1 MTVRRLGLLVKSTT
15 RDDGGATASTFTV
28 PDLLSGDRLA
38 LTPVLFALA
47 WQGRAT
53 AFLLCLSAA
62 LFSDALDGWLARR
75 LVGGSNLG
83 TKLDSWADI
92 ALCLSV
98 PLGVWLLW
106 PDLVR
111 REAAFVGAVVACYA
125 VPALFALLKY
135 RRLPS
140 YHTWTAKLGGVLMG
154 TGGFLL
160 LAGGPAW
167 AFHLATLAVVIEAI
181 EEVAITAILPQR
193 RSNIPSFWHALPI
206 ARQSRAAS

>member
-1 MTVRRLGLLVKSTT
+1 MRCPSLLVAASA
-15 RDDGGATASTFTV
+15 RYGGEEAASVFTA
-28 PDLLSGDRLA
+28 PNLLSGGRLT

-53 AFLLCLSAA
+53 AFLSCLAIA
-62 LFSDALDGWLARR
+62 LLSDALDGWLARR
-75 LVGGSNLG
+75 LAQKSDLG

-98 PLGVWLLW
+98 PLGVWWLW

-111 REAAFVGAVVACYA
+111 REATLVGAVIVCYA
-125 VPALFALLKY
+125 APALFALLKY

-140 YHTWTAKLGGVLMG
+140 YHTWTAKLAGVLMG
-154 TGGFLL
+154 TGGLIL

-167 AFHLATLAVVIEAI
+167 AFHLAALVVVIEAL
-181 EEVAITAILPQR
+181 EEVAITAVLPR
-193 RSNIPSFWHALPI
+193 WHSNVPSIWHALPM
-206 ARQSRAAS
+206 ARQGRAAL

>member
-1 MTVRRLGLLVKSTT
+1 M
-15 RDDGGATASTFTV
+15 
-28 PDLLSGDRLA
+28 
-38 LTPVLFALA
+38 
-47 WQGRAT
+47 
-53 AFLLCLSAA
+53 
-62 LFSDALDGWLARR
+62 
-75 LVGGSNLG
+75 
-83 TKLDSWADI
+83 
-92 ALCLSV
+92 
-98 PLGVWLLW
+98 LW

-125 VPALFALLKY
+125 VPVLFALLKY
-135 RRLPS
+135 QRLPS

-154 TGGFLL
+154 TGGFVL
-160 LAGGPAW
+160 LAGGAAW